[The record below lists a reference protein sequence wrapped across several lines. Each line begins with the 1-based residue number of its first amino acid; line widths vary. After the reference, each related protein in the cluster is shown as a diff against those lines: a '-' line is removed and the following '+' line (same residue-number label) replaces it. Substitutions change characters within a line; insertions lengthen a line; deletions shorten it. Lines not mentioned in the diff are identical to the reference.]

1 MLIHDGTK
9 DLPLPVIVGDTVGKS
24 TLQVDK
30 RVSCEIELPNEKLY
44 DSTNTR
50 GRNSV
55 EHL

>member
-9 DLPLPVIVGDTVGKS
+9 DLPLPVIVGDTVGKYS
-24 TLQVDK
+24 LQVDK